1 MKISDVSKKTGL
13 SNSTLRFYENQKLI
27 RNISK
32 DKQGI
37 RNYTENDIKWIKFLA
52 SIKNANLSLSEMMS
66 YAELYYNKNESFVD
80 RLELTIQCREKL
92 ENEMNQLKQGMEF
105 LDCKIQYYKEK
116 IKVGILFDDE

>member
-1 MKISDVSKKTGL
+1 LKISDVSKETGL

-37 RNYTENDIKWIKFLA
+37 RNYTENDIKWIKFLV

-80 RLELTIQCREKL
+80 RLKLTIQCREKL
-92 ENEMNQLKQGMEF
+92 ENEINQLKQGMEF
-105 LDCKIQYYKEK
+105 LDCKIQYYNQK
-116 IKVGILFDDE
+116 IKMGILFDDE

>member
-32 DKQGI
+32 DKHGI

-66 YAELYYNKNESFVD
+66 YAELVS
-80 RLELTIQCREKL
+80 T
-92 ENEMNQLKQGMEF
+92 
-105 LDCKIQYYKEK
+105 
-116 IKVGILFDDE
+116 